1 MIFLAVAV
9 ANYLSLIGLI
19 IGIAGGLG
27 AAYAVARSGVATR
40 TIALWKEQAEA
51 LEVRLTEEK
60 EAVKECEERNHHF
73 QIEITELRT
82 TQDTWIKL
90 LSTAIDPKLVQEM
103 ATQIRKV
110 DDGRSH
116 KR

>member
-1 MIFLAVAV
+1 MIFLAVAI

-60 EAVKECEERNHHF
+60 EGVRECEERNRSL
-73 QIEITELRT
+73 QIEVAELRAA
-82 TQDTWIKL
+82 QETWIKL
-90 LSTAIDPKLVQEM
+90 LSTAIDPKIVQKM
-103 ATQIRKV
+103 AAETRRIDRER
-110 DDGRSH
+110 DST
-116 KR
+116 

>member
-1 MIFLAVAV
+1 MFLAVAI
-9 ANYLSLIGLI
+9 ASYLSLIGLI

-60 EAVKECEERNHHF
+60 EAVAECEAGRHALE
-73 QIEITELRT
+73 IEVAELRAS
-82 TQDTWIKL
+82 QETWIKL
-90 LSTAIDPKLVQEM
+90 LSTAIDPEIVKKM
-103 ATQIRKV
+103 AAETRRV
-110 DDGRSH
+110 ERA
-116 KR
+116 KRTK